1 MAALEKI
8 RSKSVMLLVVIGVA
22 LLAFI
27 IGDFLN
33 SGRSF
38 FGAGTTVATVDGTKI
53 SIQEFQ
59 KRYEE
64 YNQRL
69 QESNQKV
76 DPALV
81 QNQVMNGIIEEQLLK
96 DQVEALGIVV
106 TSAELTEAMTGKSAN
121 YQMIQFAQQMG
132 METPAQLHDFIFNP
146 GKYNVNA
153 EDVKPVRDQWL
164 KMEEEI
170 TKQLEYQKM
179 MVLLTGAIQANDLD
193 KKALAADMSTASTI
207 NMANL
212 TYASVDNKDYPVS
225 EEELKA
231 RYEKEKNQF
240 KLDGEIRNI
249 HYIAVDIVPSEA
261 DLAKAKKTFDGVV
274 AALQNNKGLDAARAI
289 GEASINQS
297 TILLS
302 QAVGDKKAF
311 LETAEVEA
319 VSTPTFNADKH
330 SVFKL
335 LNKKMDVDSVRVAM
349 VQVQGAKATQDSV
362 LKELNSGKKLAEVIN
377 NQTIAGQDSTWIN
390 LMNIGNDE
398 QSKTAKAKLLAAG
411 ADFFVLDS
419 NDNGAIIYKVY
430 DKKAPKQMY
439 EVADVTYTVTASD
452 ETIDNLRGNLQEFI
466 NKNNTNKTFT
476 EQAIA
481 AGYQAQPWQVSKED
495 AQISRI
501 EYTRKE
507 IQWAFGASVGSV
519 SPIYEEGNE
528 KMIAVCLDEIVD
540 GGYMPL
546 TDATVKSAIESMVRN
561 DKKGDALVAKYQ
573 GKAKD
578 VKGYADLMKVSLDTA
593 VVVSFAQDFIPQA
606 RGMESKLNAQAPYS
620 KKGQIYGP
628 IKGDNGVF
636 VYEVV
641 KNEQASSSLTPEQL
655 SQRYDSQF
663 GAGRIA
669 RMTFEILKEGKEI
682 ENNLM
687 SFY

>member
-1 MAALEKI
+1 
-8 RSKSVMLLVVIGVA
+8 MLLVVIGVA

-38 FGAGTTVATVDGTKI
+38 FGAGTTVAKVDGTII

-81 QNQVMNGIIEEQLLK
+81 QNQVINGMIEEQLLK
-96 DQVEALGIVV
+96 DEIEALGIVV
-106 TSAELTEAMTGKSAN
+106 TPAELTEAMTGKTAS
-121 YQMIQFAQQMG
+121 YQMVQFAQQMG
-132 METPAQLHDFIFNP
+132 MESPAQLHDLIFNP
-146 GKYNVNA
+146 GKYNVKP
-153 EDVKPVRDQWL
+153 EDVAQVRDQWL

-193 KKALAADMSTASTI
+193 KKALAADASTASTI
-207 NMANL
+207 NLANL

-240 KLDGEIRNI
+240 KLDRELRSI
-249 HYIAVDIVPSEA
+249 HYISVDIVPSEA

-274 AALQNNKGLDAARAI
+274 AALKNNKGLDAARAI

-319 VSTPTFNADKH
+319 VSTPTFSADKH

-377 NQTIAGQDSTWIN
+377 NQTVAGQDSTWIN

-398 QSKTAKAKLLAAG
+398 QAKTAKAKLLAAG

-419 NDNGAIIYKVY
+419 NDKGAIIYKVY

-439 EVADVTYTVTASD
+439 EIADVTYTVIASD
-452 ETIDNLRGNLQEFI
+452 ETIDNLRANLQEFI
-466 NKNNTNKTFT
+466 NKNNTNKTFA

-481 AGYQAQPWQVSKED
+481 AGYQANVAQISSED
-495 AQISRI
+495 AQINRI
-501 EYTRKE
+501 ESTRKE
-507 IQWAFGASVGSV
+507 IQWAFSASVGSV
-519 SPIYEEGNE
+519 SPIYEEGND
-528 KMIAVCLDEIVD
+528 KMITVCLDEIID

-546 TDATVKSAIESMVRN
+546 TDTFVKSTIESMVRN

-573 GKAKD
+573 GKANSL
-578 VKGYADLMKVSLDTA
+578 KGYADLMKVSVDTA
-593 VVVSFAQDFIPQA
+593 VVVSFSQDYIPQV
-606 RGMESKLNAQAPYS
+606 GGFESKLNAQAPYS
-620 KKGQIYGP
+620 KAGKVYGP
-628 IKGDNGVF
+628 VKGDRGVF

-641 KNEQASSSLTPEQL
+641 KNEQASSTLTPEQL

-669 RMTFEILKEGKEI
+669 RMAFEILKEGKDI

-687 SFY
+687 NFY